1 MIVYPYGVV
10 AQCFAPKCDIFDGL
24 KLFSWSA
31 VCQFAEPTLR
41 NEDAELDHEASR
53 SSICCVD
60 KRFAQAPLTLTRP
73 SAGETE
79 NVKVEIVFFCFLH
92 LPLVDRDRCLKLK

>member
-1 MIVYPYGVV
+1 MVVYPYGVV
-10 AQCFAPKCDIFDGL
+10 AQCFALERNVFDGL
-24 KLFSWSA
+24 KFLSWNT

-60 KRFAQAPLTLTRP
+60 KRFAPAPSTLTRL
-73 SAGETE
+73 SVKETKNRKIETE
-79 NVKVEIVFFCFLH
+79 FVWLSPPAVG
-92 LPLVDRDRCLKLK
+92 